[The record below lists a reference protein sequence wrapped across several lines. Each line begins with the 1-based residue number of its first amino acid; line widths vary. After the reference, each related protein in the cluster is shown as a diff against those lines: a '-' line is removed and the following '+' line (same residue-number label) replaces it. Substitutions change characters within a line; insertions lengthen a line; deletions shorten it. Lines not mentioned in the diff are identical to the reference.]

1 MEIKKAPPPTGFRT
15 AYLKAVADVAEMNHQ
30 NAREKRRNAE
40 EEALKKAL
48 REPAATAQNVPLE
61 TVSPL
66 SDPTGSPPV
75 ELESGKLAP
84 GQYGGID
91 QFKSECLSWGFDPK
105 VEGPRC
111 CDEQFDMTARM
122 HQGIEMAMLACHSAS
137 YYAGWWHDKETGKLL
152 DQAHQV
158 PVKLMLIVSE
168 VSEAMEGDRKGC
180 MDDKLPHR
188 PMFEVELADVFIRL
202 MDLAGATGIDLASA
216 VVEKMAFNRDR
227 ADHKQANRNAA
238 GGKAY

>member
-91 QFKSECLSWGFDPK
+91 QF
-105 VEGPRC
+105 
-111 CDEQFDMTARM
+111 
-122 HQGIEMAMLACHSAS
+122 
-137 YYAGWWHDKETGKLL
+137 
-152 DQAHQV
+152 
-158 PVKLMLIVSE
+158 
-168 VSEAMEGDRKGC
+168 
-180 MDDKLPHR
+180 
-188 PMFEVELADVFIRL
+188 
-202 MDLAGATGIDLASA
+202 GA
-216 VVEKMAFNRDR
+216 VEKWFYCNAFRQCF
-227 ADHKQANRNAA
+227 ADFRNPAF
-238 GGKAY
+238 YVLDNFS